1 VEHRHA
7 GCVKAKIATALVI
20 VYVVWGST
28 YLAIAVADRSLP
40 PLLMLAIRF
49 GLAGGLLYA
58 WSWWRGDVRAAR
70 PGLREWGAAAIVGG
84 LLLFVDTGGIA
95 WAEQRVASGLT
106 ALLVATV
113 PLFTALL
120 DRTVFGVRLSL
131 GAIGGIAAGLL
142 GVALLAGP
150 SAHVDPVGATVILA
164 AAFAWAAGS
173 AYARVA
179 PLPKA
184 PFLSAAMQMLAASL
198 FLSIAGAAG
207 GELGRVH
214 PSAISAGSAVA
225 FAYLIVFGSIVA
237 FTAYGWLLRSGAPSV
252 LVSTYA
258 YVNPAVAVLLGWA
271 LVGERVDGR
280 MLAAGAVILAS
291 VGMLVLARQP
301 KAEPEPVEDEPDP
314 YVPRHEERRLPPR
327 LADLRQAPR

>member
-1 VEHRHA
+1 M
-7 GCVKAKIATALVI
+7 KAKIAAALLI

-40 PLLMLAIRF
+40 PLLMLAFRF
-49 GLAGGLLYA
+49 ALAGGLLYG
-58 WSWWRGDVRAAR
+58 WSWWRGDVAADR
-70 PGLREWGAAAIVGG
+70 PGRREWTSAAVVGG

-142 GVALLAGP
+142 GVALLVGP
-150 SAHVDPVGATVILA
+150 STHVDPVGAAVILV
-164 AAFAWAAGS
+164 AAFAWACGS
-173 AYARVA
+173 AYGRVA

-184 PFLSAAMQMLAASL
+184 PFLSASMQMLC
-198 FLSIAGAAG
+198 AGAFLAVTG
-207 GELGRVH
+207 AATGELGDVH
-214 PSAISAGSAVA
+214 PGAISTGSAAA

-237 FTAYGWLLRSGAPSV
+237 FTAYGWLLRSNASSV

-271 LVGERVDGR
+271 FVGERVDAR

-291 VGMLVLARQP
+291 VGMLVM
-301 KAEPEPVEDEPDP
+301 V
-314 YVPRHEERRLPPR
+314 RHPGAKTERKR
-327 LADLRQAPR
+327 LADLRSDP